1 MKDLYFYPTLNEHNV
16 KDFDIE
22 IEKLSF
28 TYNEVVLK
36 SDDMGVLR
44 NPTEKTWLVQNNGMM
59 MKSAIHLKKPEKL
72 YGENGVLC
80 SGAKIGFYA
89 VFSNP
94 STMQSDSRMFESID
108 GVNFELRHYF
118 PTETIKGTLNV
129 TIHAFIDEPALKV
142 PEEETFFMNERGVS
156 IGIIAAENVLLND
169 DHLSFPIVKVKE
181 ENKPLWWVTLDWEDP
196 TVERFDNCI
205 TVFLNKKFKTYPKS
219 SKDAEFL
226 CTIIASV
233 YFLIIKKLRAKDDEI
248 LRSIFNDSEDFEE
261 FSICSVMSHFC
272 GMLNYLTFDT
282 IKNSTDEKLL
292 SELQREINLMC
303 GGALQ

>member
-36 SDDMGVLR
+36 PDETGVLR

-59 MKSAIHLKKPEKL
+59 MKSAIHLKSPEKL
-72 YGENGVLC
+72 YGKNGVLC

-142 PEEETFFMNERGVS
+142 SEEETFFMNERGVS
-156 IGIIAAENVLLND
+156 IGVVAVENVLLND

-181 ENKPLWWVTLDWEDP
+181 ENKPLWWVTLEWEDP

-205 TVFLNKKFKTYPKS
+205 TVFLNKKF
-219 SKDAEFL
+219 
-226 CTIIASV
+226 
-233 YFLIIKKLRAKDDEI
+233 I
-248 LRSIFNDSEDFEE
+248 LNRLKMRN
-261 FSICSVMSHFC
+261 FC
-272 GMLNYLTFDT
+272 VRLLHRFTF
-282 IKNSTDEKLL
+282 
-292 SELQREINLMC
+292 
-303 GGALQ
+303 